1 MAKPKIE
8 VNEFDLILL
17 LGVARG
23 QTLKEMTEAIGGNKQ
38 TSFVQYRLGRLEQLG
53 YLKSISGKSRSR
65 FLTDKGKSMV
75 GQYDPKINDWRLAEV
90 TRS

>member
-1 MAKPKIE
+1 MPKPKIE

-17 LGVARG
+17 VGVARG
-23 QTLKEMTEAIGGNKQ
+23 QTLKEMTDAIGGNKQ

-53 YLKSISGKSRSR
+53 YLKSVPGKSRSR
-65 FLTDKGKSMV
+65 FLTEKGMAMV
-75 GQYDPKINDWRLAEV
+75 QPYNPKINDWRLAEQ